1 MQALTHTPRLGKALT
16 VAVLSSALALPSYAQ
31 IVTYTFTQGP
41 STEFANGSYLTGSMT
56 VDYSLAGINRVT
68 SASLVLTNPSPL
80 TFGLAD
86 LVYFNN
92 YTNTVCGNNL
102 SFDEAYFSSAGDEL
116 YLDVLSTNTS
126 APVPGNSGVYSSL
139 FTGGMSYA
147 LTATC
152 LSYNNPAPSGGGGSG
167 LAQAVSDEGRTVGT
181 GAAQVLD
188 ANPTLSGLITGT
200 PAQQAAAVMQTLPLL
215 TGGAQQAA
223 GTALTGINRVIQSR
237 QDVLRGLSSGG
248 PFLRDHALWIK
259 PFGSWARQNNDGSVA
274 GFKARTGGIVLGG
287 DADVSPNTRLGLA
300 FSWAGASVNSR
311 SVDAPNSANV
321 RIYQLVG
328 YGTHRLG
335 NGSELTFQLDTGR
348 NQTRGQRS
356 LLFAGTTALSRYN
369 SSSWHAGLAWSRTVE
384 RADGARYTPSVSLD
398 YTRVRD
404 SAYSE
409 TGAGVFNLDVA
420 ARRAEEIVL
429 GTDLRWS
436 QPLSERTSWNAQ
448 AGVGYDFGARRSVI
462 TASFAGAPGAVFTTE
477 GIRPSPWVLRG
488 GVGLTHKTQ
497 QGTEV
502 LWRYDLE
509 GRSGFLNQT
518 ASVKAVWR
526 F

>member
-1 MQALTHTPRLGKALT
+1 MQALTHTPRLGKTLAVAL
-16 VAVLSSALALPSYAQ
+16 LSSTLVLPARAQ

-56 VDYSLAGINRVT
+56 VDYSLVGSNRVT
-68 SASLVLTNPSPL
+68 AANLVLTNPTPF
-80 TFGLAD
+80 TFGLGN
-86 LVYFNN
+86 LGYFGSFSNV
-92 YTNTVCGNNL
+92 VCGNTLN
-102 SFDEAYFSSAGDEL
+102 FDEAYFSGGGYDL
-116 YLDVLSTNTS
+116 YLDVISTNTT
-126 APVPGNSGVYSSL
+126 APVPGTSNVYTSL
-139 FTGGMSYA
+139 TAGGNNYA

-152 LSYNNPAPSGGGGSG
+152 LSYNNPTPPGGGGG
-167 LAQAVSDEGRTVGT
+167 LAQAVSDQGRSVGA

-188 ANPTLSGLITGT
+188 ANPALGGLITGT
-200 PAQQAAAVMQTLPLL
+200 SQQQAAAVVQTLPLL

-259 PFGSWARQNNDGSVA
+259 PFGSWARQSNEGSVA

-311 SVDAPNSANV
+311 SVDAPNAASV

-328 YGTHRLG
+328 YGTHQLG
-335 NGSELTFQLDTGR
+335 NGSELTFQLDAGR

-356 LLFAGTTALSRYN
+356 LLFAGTTAHSRYS

-384 RADGARYTPSVSLD
+384 QANGARYTPSVSLD

-404 SAYSE
+404 SAYAE

-420 ARRAEEIVL
+420 ARRAQEIVL
-429 GTDLRWS
+429 GADLRWS
-436 QPLSERTSWNAQ
+436 QPLSERTHWSAQ

-462 TASFAGAPGAVFTTE
+462 TASFAGAPGAVFVTE
-477 GIRPSPWVLRG
+477 GIRPSPWLLRG
-488 GVGLTHKTQ
+488 GVGLSHKTQ
-497 QGTEV
+497 QGTEL

-509 GRSGFLNQT
+509 GRTGFLNQT